1 MKRLLILCSMLLG
14 GSLSLLAQKNMQ
26 VYNSNNIIL
35 QKRTDSVESVQFS
48 NQISTF
54 NTLGAT
60 SPFKVSVAAVDSI
73 VFSDERVAQ
82 TTDQGTVVT
91 IIYNGSSVTVNNPF
105 ASDGVIVSH
114 AENNAHVTVSYAGET
129 KDIEYVVQG
138 TTTNGSLTFDS
149 EKRFTLTLDGASI
162 TNPDS
167 AAIHVAIDK
176 SVTVNLQGTSTLSD
190 GINNTGK
197 AAFESKGDVVFTG
210 SGTLNVSGAANHA
223 IFGSDDVTIQ
233 SGTVHVTSAAA
244 DGMHAENVTVIGGS
258 ITIDNAVSD
267 AIECENDLSGVFA
280 ITAGTVTINSG
291 DDDSKGI
298 KTDSLISIN
307 GGTLNITMEGA
318 AAKALKSDQFVV
330 ISGGNTTLTLS
341 GAPLLEASGSGYDP
355 SYSVGVKSAGTV
367 TMTGGSLTI
376 TNSGAGGKGISSD
389 GDVLVSGGTL
399 NISTSG
405 AGGSYTNSSATADT
419 YTAACI
425 SSDANI
431 LLQRG
436 TITCTSSGI
445 GGKGIKADGSIVL
458 GVNGDSN
465 SNLILN
471 VATTGS
477 SYSTGSS
484 STGGQFGP
492 GGGMQSSGGSDA
504 KAIKATGALIVYSGT
519 ITVTTETDGAEGFES
534 KTSITING
542 GNIYAQCYD
551 DCINSSGIITV
562 NGGCVVCWSDG
573 NDGVDSNYGRTGA
586 FTINNGF
593 LLCIST
599 KGSPEEGLD
608 CDNFSYVSIKG
619 GYLFAG
625 GGAQG
630 SSSATLSGAT
640 QGYNFISTTTSF
652 TSTNYYTL
660 ADNTGKNIYTV
671 KLPSN
676 LSSVS
681 TLVTAPAM
689 TSGSTYTIKY
699 STTAPTDYTSAFRG
713 VYLGSTAAGTSSL
726 TSFTAK

>member
-1 MKRLLILCSMLLG
+1 MKRIVLLCSMILG

-26 VYNSNNIIL
+26 VYNSNNVIL

-54 NTLGAT
+54 NMLEA

-73 VFSDERVAQ
+73 VFTDERVAQ
-82 TTDQGTVVT
+82 TTDEGTVVT
-91 IIYNGSSVTVNNPF
+91 IVFDGSSVEVNNPF
-105 ASDGVIVSH
+105 ASDGVIVSY
-114 AENNAHVTVSYAGET
+114 AENDAHVTVNYAGET
-129 KDIEYVVQG
+129 KDIEYVIQG
-138 TTTNGSLTFDS
+138 STTDGSLTFNS
-149 EKRFTLTLDGASI
+149 EKRFTLTLDQVSI

-167 AAIHVAIDK
+167 SAIHVALDK
-176 SVTVNLQGTSTLSD
+176 NVTVNLQGTSTLVD
-190 GINNTGK
+190 GANNAEDAT
-197 AAFESKGDVVFTG
+197 FESKGTLLFTG
-210 SGTLNVSGAANHA
+210 SGTLNIDGVAKHA
-223 IFGSDDVTIQ
+223 IYGSDDVVIE
-233 SGTVHVTSAAA
+233 SGVVNVTSAAA
-244 DGMHAENVTVIGGS
+244 DGVHAENVSVTGGS
-258 ITIDNAVSD
+258 LVVNDALSD
-267 AIECENDLSGVFA
+267 AIECEKELSGVFS
-280 ITAGTVTINSG
+280 ITAGTVTINSAV
-291 DDDSKGI
+291 DDAKGI
-298 KTDSLISIN
+298 KSDSLVMIG
-307 GGTLNITMEGA
+307 GGTVNITMEGA

-330 ISGGNTTLTLS
+330 ISGGTTTLTMS

-355 SYSVGVKSAGTV
+355 SYSAGIKSSGTV
-367 TMTGGSLTI
+367 TVTGGSLTI
-376 TNSGAGGKGISSD
+376 TNSGAGG
-389 GDVLVSGGTL
+389 
-399 NISTSG
+399 
-405 AGGSYTNSSATADT
+405 SYTNSSATSDS

-436 TITCTSSGI
+436 TITCKSTGT

-458 GVNGDSN
+458 GVSGESN
-465 SNLILN
+465 SNLVLT
-471 VATTGS
+471 VETTGS
-477 SYSTGSS
+477 SYSSGSS
-484 STGGQFGP
+484 TTTTPTRPGP
-492 GGGMQSSGGSDA
+492 GIQSEGGADA

-519 ITVTTETDGAEGFES
+519 ITVSTETDGAEGLES
-534 KTSITING
+534 KMYITING

-551 DCINSSGIITV
+551 DCINSSGMITV

-573 NDGVDSNYGRTGA
+573 NDAVDSNYGKTGA
-586 FTINNGF
+586 FTITDGF
-593 LLCIST
+593 LLCMST

-640 QGYNFISTTTSF
+640 QGYNFISTSLSF
-652 TSTNYYTL
+652 TSSNYYTL
-660 ADNTGKNIYTV
+660 ADNSGNNIYTV

-699 STTAPTDYTSAFRG
+699 STSAPTDYTSAFKG
-713 VYLGSTAAGTSSL
+713 VYLGSSAVGCSSL